1 MNKQPALLQS
11 LVRLLAAVILWPT
24 LCAFSWAFLSFPA
37 AFVCSVL
44 VSWAMVLITWPAVRF
59 LCLPKQ
65 SQRKTAVHFLAA
77 DAGAGAHNLKNN

>member
-11 LVRLLAAVILWPT
+11 IARLLAAVTFWPI

-37 AFVCSVL
+37 AFVSSVL
-44 VSWAMVLITWPAVRF
+44 VSWAMVLVTWPAVRF

-65 SQRKTAVHFLAA
+65 SQRKNPVHLLAS
-77 DAGAGAHNLKNN
+77 DAGARTHNLKSN